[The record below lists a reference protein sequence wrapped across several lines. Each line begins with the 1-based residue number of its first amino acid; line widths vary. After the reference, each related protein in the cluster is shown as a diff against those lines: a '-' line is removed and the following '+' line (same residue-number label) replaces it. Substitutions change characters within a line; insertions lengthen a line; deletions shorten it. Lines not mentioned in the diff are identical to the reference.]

1 MIFIFPEVIE
11 NAILRIA
18 VRVTRSNGARRDL
31 IGDVKIA
38 QLPRRYGR
46 AFLRAL

>member
-18 VRVTRSNGARRDL
+18 DVRVTRSNEISWAM
-31 IGDVKIA
+31 
-38 QLPRRYGR
+38 
-46 AFLRAL
+46 